1 MSGLSEASLNSISSN
16 VQLHGTDNNFRTPFM
31 YRFLLFILPPIIR
44 PFTNIK
50 YIGLENIPTDGAA
63 IFVGNHTSHIDPF
76 VKIMASMRPMH
87 YLAKE
92 EYFEKHNTRIL
103 MESTGQIETL
113 RKQGGTEAL
122 SRAVDVLSADIP
134 MAIFP
139 EGTRSRRKQAPFLA
153 RGKTGAARLAAK
165 FPNIPIV
172 PIAIIG
178 ARDFMSPGN
187 IIIHPWKKVTVN
199 IGQPITFGDW
209 ISHSEG
215 GSFEDKDVQNIMK
228 LDEHGQRSIM
238 KSLFRD
244 FTDQIIESL
253 RLLGAP

>member
-1 MSGLSEASLNSISSN
+1 MNGLSEASLNSISSR
-16 VQLHGTDNNFRTPFM
+16 VQLHGTGDNFRTPFM
-31 YRFLLFILPPIIR
+31 YRFLLFFIPPIFR
-44 PFTNIK
+44 TFTNIRFV
-50 YIGLENIPTDGAA
+50 GLENIPTDGAA
-63 IFVGNHTSHIDPF
+63 IFIGNHTSHIDPF
-76 VKIMASMRPMH
+76 VKIMAGMRPMH

-92 EYFEKHNTRIL
+92 EHFEKQNTRIL

-165 FPNIPIV
+165 FPNIPVV
-172 PIAIIG
+172 PMAIIG
-178 ARDFMSPGN
+178 ARNFMSPGDKIFN
-187 IIIHPWKKVTVN
+187 PLKKVTVN
-199 IGQPITFGDW
+199 VGQPISFGDW

-215 GSFEDKDVQNIMK
+215 GSLDDEDIRNILE
-228 LDEHGQRSIM
+228 LDDHGQRSIM
-238 KSLFRD
+238 KSLYRE

-253 RLLGAP
+253 RRLGAP